1 MHLVNHG
8 SNTHPA
14 SAPKASPSLKQ
25 ANPTQ
30 YSRGWMLILAKISG
44 IPQVAHPE
52 TQTSIAQQ
60 QSGEIFFY
68 LFLLVR

>member
-1 MHLVNHG
+1 
-8 SNTHPA
+8 
-14 SAPKASPSLKQ
+14 
-25 ANPTQ
+25 
-30 YSRGWMLILAKISG
+30 MLILAKISG